1 MRILIIAYYYPPI
14 NTGGTVRPLKWAQ
27 YLPQWGHEVTILT
40 HTYDKNKIEPGPP
53 QIIRFHDISYNKKRP
68 NLYKKGVAPPTH
80 SRSAKWSSFGSVISN
95 ACFFCK
101 LLKDISKKCQW
112 LILRTFT
119 EALNILGIYHS
130 IYSWWKRKI
139 IKNSDTIIQ
148 QSQPD
153 IIIATY
159 PPVETLEIGLHLSKK
174 YNIPLIADF
183 RDGLLFEP
191 IEIKRINQYRCIRKR
206 YEKIET
212 EVAGQSTAII
222 AVSQPIMDYYAETYQ
237 PKHSAVITN
246 AFDPKDINEKLLR
259 GVQGAP
265 WHGGPI
271 RDGFVADD
279 VLNNSTY
286 TCNLHL
292 SPLAEKSPPGKHFN
306 IVFTGR
312 FSLSVRNR
320 RVDFFFAAVRLL
332 LEKEKHLENKIK
344 IHLVGEYRKEELQ
357 GLKDLIARG
366 IVLYHGFVERSQ
378 SLVFQRAADL
388 LLIITEPKRRSM
400 VTAKIFEYLYAG
412 KPILALTYKTVLED
426 IIKETKTGW
435 IVHPHQPEAIADLLG
450 KIITDTAFY
459 HSIQPD
465 GEKIQQY
472 SIKTQVEKLNRL
484 LEKIQHR

>member
-1 MRILIIAYYYPPI
+1 MKILIIAYYYPPI
-14 NTGGTVRPLKWAQ
+14 NTGGTIRPFKWAQ

-40 HTYDKNKIEPGPP
+40 HTYDKNKIDPGPP
-53 QIIRFHDISYNKKRP
+53 QIIRLHDISFNKNGVGDPNPFTVRQMSFFRIFISKVCRKNKVLEGISKMRP
-68 NLYKKGVAPPTH
+68 NLY
-80 SRSAKWSSFGSVISN
+80 
-95 ACFFCK
+95 
-101 LLKDISKKCQW
+101 KKCQW
-112 LILRTFT
+112 LILRSFT

-130 IYSWWKRKI
+130 IYTWWKRKV

-212 EVAGQSTAII
+212 EVAGQSTAIT

-246 AFDPKDINEKLLR
+246 AFDPEDINEKLLR
-259 GVQGAP
+259 GVQG
-265 WHGGPI
+265 GG
-271 RDGFVADD
+271 F
-279 VLNNSTY
+279 L
-286 TCNLHL
+286 
-292 SPLAEKSPPGKHFN
+292 EKSPPGKHFN

-344 IHLVGEYRKEELQ
+344 IHLMGEYRKEELQ

-366 IVLYHGFVERSQ
+366 IVLYHGFMERSQ
-378 SLVFQRAADL
+378 SLAFQRAADL
-388 LLIITEPKRRSM
+388 LLIITEPERRSM

-426 IIKETKTGW
+426 IIKETKSGW

-459 HSIQPD
+459 NSIQPD

-472 SIKTQVEKLNRL
+472 SIKTQVEKLNRM